1 MLHKISG
8 MQEYL
13 ADAQRHVHE
22 QLSSALTTLSELVA
36 IPSVSWDSFD
46 PAEGIRCAHAVK
58 EYAASLGFFESVEIL
73 TAAMPGDLGQG
84 RPAVVARRAPRN
96 GSPTVLLYAH
106 SDVQPPGDRQ
116 EWKTDPFVATRIGD
130 RIFGRGAADDKAG
143 IVSHVESIRALLKLQ
158 PDTDLGIV
166 LFVEGEEEA
175 GSPSFDSFLEAY
187 KHQLSADVII
197 VADSTNFT
205 AEIPAL
211 TVSLRGNVTIN
222 VTVRTLDHALHS
234 GMFGGAV
241 PDAFLAFNRLVAA
254 CYAED
259 GSCSIPGIQGVDV
272 VTPEYTEAQARAES
286 GVLDH
291 VQLIGSGS
299 ILNRLW
305 NTPTLTVTG
314 MDIPP
319 VAEASNTLLPSVR
332 ARLSLRIPPSV
343 DATAAAEVII
353 RFLKDHVPFGA
364 ELICDDVNVGQGYQ
378 VTNDAAS
385 VKVREAMALAWNSDV
400 VDIGVG
406 GSIPFIASFASEFP
420 ASSVLVTG
428 VEDPDS
434 RAHSPNESLHIG
446 AFEKAIVSQT
456 LFLASLGVSQGINVT
471 DSPLT
476 I

>member
-22 QLSSALTTLSELVA
+22 QLSSALTTLGELVA

-46 PAEGIRCAHAVK
+46 PAEGIRCAQAVK
-58 EYAASLGFFESVEIL
+58 EYALGLGFFDSVEIL
-73 TAAMPGDLGQG
+73 TAALPDDSGQG
-84 RPAVVARRAPRN
+84 RPAVVARRAARN

-116 EWKTDPFVATRIGD
+116 EWKTDPFVATRIDD
-130 RIFGRGAADDKAG
+130 RIYGRGAADDKAG

-158 PDTDLGIV
+158 PDTELGV
-166 LFVEGEEEA
+166 VMFVEGEEEA
-175 GSPSFDSFLEAY
+175 GSPSFDSFLDTY
-187 KHQLSADVII
+187 KEQLAADVII

-205 AEIPAL
+205 ADIPAL
-211 TVSLRGNVTIN
+211 TVSLRGNVTLT

-241 PDAFLAFNRLVAA
+241 PDAFLAFNRLISA

-259 GSCSIPGIQGVDV
+259 GSCSIPGVQGVDTS
-272 VTPEYTEAQARAES
+272 TPDYSEAQARVES
-286 GVLDH
+286 GLLDS
-291 VQLIGSGS
+291 VRLIGNGT

-332 ARLSLRIPPSV
+332 ARLSLRIPPNV
-343 DATAAAEVII
+343 DASEAAQTII
-353 RFLKDHVPFGA
+353 KFLQNHVPFGA
-364 ELICDDVNVGQGYQ
+364 ELTFEDVNVGQGYQ
-378 VTNDAAS
+378 VANDAAS
-385 VKVREAMALAWNSDV
+385 VKVRKAMALAWNTDV

-406 GSIPFIASFASEFP
+406 GSIPFIASFAEEFP
-420 ASSVLVTG
+420 AASVLVTG

-434 RAHSPNESLHIG
+434 RAHSPNESLHLG

-456 LFLASLGVSQGINVT
+456 LFLASMGVR
-471 DSPLT
+471 
-476 I
+476 